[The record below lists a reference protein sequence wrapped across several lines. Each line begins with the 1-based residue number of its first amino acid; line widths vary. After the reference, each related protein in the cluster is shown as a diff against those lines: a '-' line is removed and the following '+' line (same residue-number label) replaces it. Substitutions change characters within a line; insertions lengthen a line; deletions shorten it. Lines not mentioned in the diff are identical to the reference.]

1 MFKEVLYV
9 YENANPSGGIGYVVT
24 TFSKKPS
31 LIELTSHY
39 KDHGCW
45 GNELVELQYR
55 NLTMSELSKSFEK
68 IFDYSW
74 VPDIK
79 VFVDDIVKSIMV
91 DQNSVCMLIQQQEYA
106 GDVVLS
112 ILTSSDSIWSLLD
125 FHCQTD

>member
-1 MFKEVLYV
+1 
-9 YENANPSGGIGYVVT
+9 
-24 TFSKKPS
+24 
-31 LIELTSHY
+31 
-39 KDHGCW
+39 
-45 GNELVELQYR
+45 
-55 NLTMSELSKSFEK
+55 MSELSKSFE
-68 IFDYSW
+68 IFFDCSW